1 MQHNKK
7 NPTVS
12 AAGTLEWVPADTMKD
27 FRWHRNNVLHKIYI
41 QFYVQSTHFVMMIFN
56 GNWDICYIL
65 ISTGY
70 AKPGNYTSQGL
81 KKHFHW
87 FPFSW
92 TLPFW
97 SLLWIADLENLNIKK
112 NPQLS
117 LDLWLSPELGE
128 EPYASIRLARKNF
141 MKQWHLW
148 PAQRVEFQR
157 CSNAQRFCRL
167 KPLLTLSMAYFQ
179 TLLSTS
185 ICAPPILLTLTSLL
199 VSTLHTSVC
208 LLSDYSSYF

>member
-112 NPQLS
+112 KSSAQPGPLTFTGAWRGTICQHQVS
-117 LDLWLSPELGE
+117 SKELHE
-128 EPYASIRLARKNF
+128 TVTP
-141 MKQWHLW
+141 
-148 PAQRVEFQR
+148 
-157 CSNAQRFCRL
+157 
-167 KPLLTLSMAYFQ
+167 
-179 TLLSTS
+179 
-185 ICAPPILLTLTSLL
+185 LTSTKGWISK
-199 VSTLHTSVC
+199 VQ
-208 LLSDYSSYF
+208 

>member
-1 MQHNKK
+1 M
-7 NPTVS
+7 
-12 AAGTLEWVPADTMKD
+12 
-27 FRWHRNNVLHKIYI
+27 LH
-41 QFYVQSTHFVMMIFN
+41 THFNRLRKTWQLHFTGAQKTFSLIPIFL
-56 GNWDICYIL
+56 DSPFL
-65 ISTGY
+65 
-70 AKPGNYTSQGL
+70 KPALNCRFR
-81 KKHFHW
+81 KFKHK
-87 FPFSW
+87 
-92 TLPFW
+92 
-97 SLLWIADLENLNIKK
+97 KK

-199 VSTLHTSVC
+199 VSTLHTSVY